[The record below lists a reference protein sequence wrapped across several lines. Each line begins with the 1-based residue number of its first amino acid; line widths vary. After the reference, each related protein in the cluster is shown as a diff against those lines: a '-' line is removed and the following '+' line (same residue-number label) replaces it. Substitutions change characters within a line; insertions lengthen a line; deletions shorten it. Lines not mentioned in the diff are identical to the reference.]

1 MFGFKKV
8 ATVAVTLACLAV
20 PSLALAD
27 DHDGWRG
34 GNNDR
39 RNDEYSMITRL
50 RAEIQR
56 DRIELQRDRYE
67 HRWEAAR
74 REMREIERREAQ
86 LRELLRHRYGR

>member
-8 ATVAVTLACLAV
+8 ATIAVTLASLAV

-27 DHDGWRG
+27 DHDGQR
-34 GNNDR
+34 DYR
-39 RNDEYSMITRL
+39 RNDEYSIAQL

-56 DRIELQRDRYE
+56 DRLELQRDRQQ

-86 LRELLRHRYGR
+86 LRELLRHRHGR

>member
-1 MFGFKKV
+1 MFGFKKVV
-8 ATVAVTLACLAV
+8 ATVAVTLASIAV

-34 GNNDR
+34 NNN
-39 RNDEYSMITRL
+39 RNDEYSIAQL

-67 HRWEAAR
+67 HRWAAAR

-86 LRELLRHRYGR
+86 LRELMRHRHGR

>member
-1 MFGFKKV
+1 MFGFKKVV
-8 ATVAVTLACLAV
+8 ATVAVTLASIAV

-34 GNNDR
+34 NNNN
-39 RNDEYSMITRL
+39 RNDEYSIAQL

-67 HRWEAAR
+67 HRWAAAR

-86 LRELLRHRYGR
+86 LRELMRHRHGR

>member
-8 ATVAVTLACLAV
+8 AILGVTLASLAI

-27 DHDGWRG
+27 DDDDGRWR
-34 GNNDR
+34 NND
-39 RNDEYSMITRL
+39 DYAIAQL

-56 DRIELQRDRYE
+56 DRIELRRDRYE
-67 HRWEAAR
+67 HRWAAAR

-86 LRELLRHRYGR
+86 LREMLRHRHYDRWGR